1 MPVDE
6 VGASPALTGGE
17 MCRFAHTMP
26 RKRVRH
32 AVEGWTVQIAAG
44 RLATVVISVALAV
57 GMVSHRTSPARP
69 YHTAAR
75 GTPID
80 HVAVIGDSYTAGT
93 DEGGQGSNA
102 WTARTWLTLAR
113 QGVQISPAVASEGR
127 AGYVVPGDHGSVF
140 EDLTARAVHPDDALV
155 VYFGSRN
162 DEGVD
167 PLRLAG
173 MAHDTFGLARRFAP
187 SAKLLVI
194 GPPWPTADP
203 PFDVLY
209 VRDTLSG
216 QARDAGATFIDPIS
230 EGWFVGRPDLI
241 GPDGVHPND
250 AGHAYMAEQ
259 IAPLIRAQLSRWS

>member
-1 MPVDE
+1 M
-6 VGASPALTGGE
+6 VG
-17 MCRFAHTMP
+17 
-26 RKRVRH
+26 
-32 AVEGWTVQIAAG
+32 
-44 RLATVVISVALAV
+44 
-57 GMVSHRTSPARP
+57 HRTAPARP
-69 YHTAAR
+69 YQTAAR

-102 WTARTWLTLAR
+102 WTARTWLALAR

-259 IAPLIRAQLSRWS
+259 IAPLIHAQLSRRS